1 MPVYLAKL
9 PPLQTWGSLIFCA
22 LMTPIGIAIGWGVSE
37 GVEGESTLLAHAII
51 LALTAGS
58 FLFISMLELLPAAL
72 HDGRFVAWK
81 LCAFMGGFLGMA
93 ALAAYV

>member
-1 MPVYLAKL
+1 M
-9 PPLQTWGSLIFCA
+9 S
-22 LMTPIGIAIGWGVSE
+22 
-37 GVEGESTLLAHAII
+37 
-51 LALTAGS
+51 AGS